1 MELKDQVAIITGAAR
16 GIGRTTALTFVREG
30 AKVVIVDRLEKELG
44 ETTAMIREKGG
55 DCLPIVADVSIS
67 SMVQDM
73 VKQTA
78 DKYHKID
85 ILVNNAGILGPMKKS
100 WEVTEEEWDE
110 VFDNNLKSVW
120 LCSKYVAP
128 IMIEQKSGNI
138 VNLSSIAGKE
148 CVEIISTYAATKSG
162 IKCLSRSMALELAPF
177 GIRVN
182 ALSPAMID
190 TPMVAFMTDELR
202 EFLLSKIPVGRFGR
216 TEDVAE
222 MILFLASDRSSFILG
237 QCINIA
243 GGRGDY

>member
-1 MELKDQVAIITGAAR
+1 MELKDQIALVTGAAR

-30 AKVVIVDRLEKELG
+30 AKVVIVDRLEEELR
-44 ETTAMIREKGG
+44 ETEAMIGEKGG
-55 DCLPIVADVSIS
+55 ECLPIVADVSLS
-67 SMVQDM
+67 TMVQDM
-73 VKQTA
+73 VKQTM
-78 DKYHKID
+78 DKYNRID
-85 ILVNNAGILGPMKKS
+85 ILINNAGILGPMKMS

-128 IMIEQKSGNI
+128 VMIQQKSGKI

-148 CVEIISTYAATKSG
+148 CVETISAYASSKAG
-162 IKCLSRSMALELAPF
+162 IKCLSRSMARELAPH

-202 EFLLSKIPVGRFGR
+202 AFLLSKIPVGRFGR
-216 TEDVAE
+216 TEDVAD
-222 MILFLASDRSSFILG
+222 MILYLVSERGSFILG
-237 QCINIA
+237 QCLNIT

>member
-1 MELKDQVAIITGAAR
+1 MILKDQVAIITGAAR
-16 GIGRTTALTFVREG
+16 GIGQETAMTFIREG
-30 AKVVIVDRLEKELG
+30 AKVVIVDRLEKELH
-44 ETTAMIREKGG
+44 ETAEMIRDKGG

-67 SMVQDM
+67 SAVQDM
-73 VKQTA
+73 VNQTV
-78 DKYHKID
+78 DKYKRID
-85 ILVNNAGILGPMKKS
+85 ILINNAGILGPMKKS
-100 WEVTEEEWDE
+100 WEVSEEEWDE

-120 LCSKYVAP
+120 LCSKYVVP
-128 IMIEQKSGNI
+128 IMIGQESGNI

-148 CVEIISTYAATKSG
+148 CVETISTYASSKAG

-202 EFLLSKIPVGRFGR
+202 AFLLNKIPVGRFGR

-222 MILFLASDRSSFILG
+222 AILFLVSEKASFILG
-237 QCINIA
+237 QCFNIA